1 MLVLN
6 KEKESWSI
14 MVEKITIKDE
24 FKQDWIRMF
33 THLANLFFEQSEIIK
48 DDDSDAMKIDFQ
60 LKHILPNQLVV
71 SAHLTRNG
79 EEYFA
84 EHSEVEELGE
94 PKAKTRQ
101 LKRLY
106 SHVFLEVLEQIT
118 TMHQSWGILTGIRPL
133 KLYHKYRQE
142 GNSSEDAIG
151 LIMKNYRVSREKSE
165 LLAYIASVQLRS
177 VPDLY
182 DLQDEVSIYIGIPFC
197 PTKCAYCTFPAY
209 AIHRK
214 SGRVESFLDGLH
226 EEIREMG
233 KWLTEKDMKITTIY
247 FGGGTPTSIEA
258 EEMDA
263 LYETMYASFPNMD
276 TVREVTVEAGRPDT
290 ITPAK
295 IEVLKKWGID
305 RISVNPQSYTD
316 ETLKAIGRHHTV
328 QETVDKFWLS
338 RNMGM
343 KNINMDLIIGLPNEG
358 MKEFR
363 HSLAETAKMQPESL
377 TIHTLSFKR
386 ASEMSQNRN
395 KYKVADRETAE
406 DMMRLGEQWNVANGY
421 EPYYLYRQKNILGN
435 LENVGYAKPG
445 EESIYNIVMMEE
457 VQTVIG
463 VGCGASSKFIN
474 RDTGKITQF
483 YNPKDPAAYIMS
495 YEESIQKKLKHLE
508 AIFPSTKTMKS

>member
-1 MLVLN
+1 MLLHFQRLEEDGDP
-6 KEKESWSI
+6 K
-14 MVEKITIKDE
+14 
-24 FKQDWIRMF
+24 
-33 THLANLFFEQSEIIK
+33 
-48 DDDSDAMKIDFQ
+48 MK
-60 LKHILPNQLVV
+60 N
-71 SAHLTRNG
+71 
-79 EEYFA
+79 
-84 EHSEVEELGE
+84 
-94 PKAKTRQ
+94 RQ
-101 LKRLY
+101 LKRIY
-106 SHVFLEVLEQIT
+106 SHVFLEVLEEAT
-118 TMHQSWGILTGIRPL
+118 GMKQSWGILTGIRPM

-142 GNSSEDAIG
+142 GCSSEEAIEN
-151 LIMKNYRVSREKSE
+151 LMKNYRVSREKSE
-165 LLAYIASVQLRS
+165 LLSKIAAIQLRS

-182 DLQDEVSIYIGIPFC
+182 DLKEEVSIYIGIPFC

-209 AIHRK
+209 AIRRK

-233 KWLTEKDMKITTIY
+233 KWLTEHDMKITTIY

-263 LYETMYASFPNMD
+263 LYETMYESFPNMD
-276 TVREVTVEAGRPDT
+276 TVREITVEAGRPDT

-358 MKEFR
+358 IEEFT
-363 HSLAETAKMQPESL
+363 HSLAETEKMQPESL

-386 ASEMSQNRN
+386 ASEMSQNRS
-395 KYKVADRETAE
+395 KYKVADRETVE
-406 DMMRLGEQWNVANGY
+406 RMMKLGEEWNAANGY
-421 EPYYLYRQKNILGN
+421 DPYYLYRQKNILGN

-445 EESIYNIVMMEE
+445 EESIYNIVIMEE
-457 VQTVIG
+457 VQTIIG
-463 VGCGASSKFIN
+463 VGCGASSKFIHPE
-474 RDTGKITQF
+474 TGKITQF

-495 YEESIQKKLKHLE
+495 YDESIEKKLAHLN
-508 AIFPSTKTMKS
+508 AIFPETVIK

>member
-1 MLVLN
+1 M
-6 KEKESWSI
+6 ESWAI
-14 MVEKITIKDE
+14 MIQKIKMNDE

-33 THLANLFFEQSEIIK
+33 AHLANLFFEQSEIIHE
-48 DDDSDAMKIDFQ
+48 DDQHALIVDFKFEQ
-60 LKHILPNQLVV
+60 SLTDDILV
-71 SAHLTRNG
+71 SAHLQANHKD
-79 EEYFA
+79 YFS
-84 EHSEVEELGE
+84 EHSEVAELGE
-94 PKAKTRQ
+94 VKARTRQ

-106 SHVFLEVLEQIT
+106 SQAFLEVLEQAT
-118 TMHQSWGILTGIRPL
+118 QMHQSWGILTGIRPM

-142 GNSSEDAIG
+142 GYSSEESIE
-151 LIMKNYRVSREKSE
+151 LIMKNYRVSRTKSE
-165 LLAYIASVQLRS
+165 LLAKVAAIQLRS

-182 DLQDEVSIYIGIPFC
+182 DLKEEVSIYIGIPFC

-209 AIHRK
+209 AIRRN

-233 KWLTEKDMKITTIY
+233 KWLTERDMTITTIY

-276 TVREVTVEAGRPDT
+276 KVREVTVEAGRPDT

-295 IEVLKKWGID
+295 IDVLKKWGID

-358 MKEFR
+358 MDEFR
-363 HSLAETAKMQPESL
+363 HSLAETEKMQPESL

-395 KYKVADRETAE
+395 KYKVANRETAE
-406 DMMRLGEQWNVANGY
+406 EMMKLGEEWNAENGY

-435 LENVGYAKPG
+435 LENVGYAKLG

-463 VGCGASSKFIN
+463 VGCGASSKFID
-474 RDTGKITQF
+474 RETGKITQF
-483 YNPKDPAAYIMS
+483 YNPKDPAAYILS
-495 YEESIQKKLKHLE
+495 YEESIEKKLAHLNT
-508 AIFPSTKTMKS
+508 IFPAQTTIES